1 MSLITLTK
9 SDSVVKADV
18 ESELKWEPR
27 VSANEIGVAVKDGV
41 VTLTGRVN
49 SYIKR
54 FSAENAAHRVLGVKA
69 VANEITVQLVDG
81 AERNDSDIAAA
92 AVRAIEWDD
101 LVNVDKLDI
110 TVASGWI
117 TLKGMVDYAYQRED
131 AERIVRRLTGV
142 KGVSNLLVT
151 KPRVAPADLK
161 KKIEDALVRSAHT
174 DATGIGVDVDGTTVT
189 LRGTVRSYAEKK
201 DAERAAIAAP
211 GVTTVN
217 NRLLIAV

>member
-41 VTLTGRVN
+41 ATLTGRVN

-54 FSAENAAHRVLGVKA
+54 LSAENAAHRVLGVKA

-117 TLKGMVDYAYQRED
+117 TLKGTVDYAFQRED

-151 KPRVAPADLK
+151 KPRLVPADLK
-161 KKIEDALVRSAHT
+161 QKIEDALVRSAHT

-201 DAERAAIAAP
+201 DAERATIAAP
-211 GVTTVN
+211 GVTTVD